1 MYHKWMTSIKYDNPS
16 IKVVWED
23 TPENF
28 TNERLARVKSYF
40 KKKYSTRKV
49 NVITKVMETEDSNG
63 SLDVG
68 DKILDVVYQDRLVK
82 DFLTEQDVVVDWDK
96 LKRLDNKVEEKLL
109 EESPNEISNKK
120 WAVKWIEFS
129 NFLSFGED
137 NRIDFNV
144 LGGITAIDSIPSN
157 FGGKTT
163 LSVDLLLFLFFNK
176 TSKSSKAIEVFNK
189 FTNKNRVLV
198 RGEVE
203 MDGSSYV
210 IERGIIRKKTKKG
223 DWNVKT
229 ELNFSKVLD
238 DNTLQNLQGEQRRE
252 TESIITKSIG
262 SVDDFLLTIVTTGS
276 NLEELIETKPTQR
289 GDILTRFI
297 GLERIK
303 EKEVICKKMYSDW
316 SKKLVSNL
324 YNITDLND
332 STNVLKEE
340 VKTNNKTIIELNVKI
355 NEKDSEIKSVSD
367 ERDKA
372 SEKKVTNINSNIVNM
387 DPKELEREIER
398 IIKEKTYLVKN
409 FDDSEII
416 EPNIQYNEELHGS
429 TSQKINENNIE
440 LRLLGKDI
448 TDTEK
453 FIKELEESEMCPTC
467 NRPLDDID
475 HKDEIENKLK
485 TLNENKVKFIKDT
498 ESNDKLVNNEKTLS
512 LCKSEWRRHERR
524 KLDRTKYELQIKDVD
539 IRLKEKQ
546 GEMELWNTNESRVE
560 ENRKMNELM
569 VSLKTKISTLQAIR
583 DRHLTNIKTLE
594 STNKYNEVKI
604 IENDDK
610 VTKIKSEEEIGKVFK
625 AYLISYGKNGISK
638 IILKNTIPHINSEL
652 NRLLSDSALFIVVLK
667 ITDKNELGFFMVDNE
682 TSVEKPLSSGSGY
695 EKTIASLALRAV
707 LANVCSLP
715 KPNIVCFDEV
725 FGKVSD
731 ENLELIG
738 NFFVKIKDYF
748 DNIFVITHNS
758 LVKEWSDNSI
768 TVTKTG
774 NVSKIK

>member
-1 MYHKWMTSIKYDNPS
+1 MSSVKYDNPS

-49 NVITKVMETEDSNG
+49 NVITKVTETEDSKG

-68 DKILDVVYQDRLVK
+68 DKILDAVYQDRLVK
-82 DFLTEQDVVVDWDK
+82 DFLMEQDVVVDWDK
-96 LKRLDNKVEEKLL
+96 LKRLDNRVEEKLL

-137 NRIDFNV
+137 NRIDFND

-176 TSKSSKAIEVFNK
+176 TTKSSKAIEVFNK

-276 NLEELIETKPTQR
+276 NLEELIDTKPTQR

-332 STNVLKEE
+332 STNTLKEE
-340 VKTNNKTIIELNVKI
+340 VKTNNETIIELNVKI

-372 SEKKVTNINSNIVNM
+372 SEKKVTNINSSIVNM
-387 DPKELEREIER
+387 DPKE
-398 IIKEKTYLVKN
+398 
-409 FDDSEII
+409 F
-416 EPNIQYNEELHGS
+416 
-429 TSQKINENNIE
+429 
-440 LRLLGKDI
+440 
-448 TDTEK
+448 
-453 FIKELEESEMCPTC
+453 
-467 NRPLDDID
+467 
-475 HKDEIENKLK
+475 
-485 TLNENKVKFIKDT
+485 
-498 ESNDKLVNNEKTLS
+498 
-512 LCKSEWRRHERR
+512 
-524 KLDRTKYELQIKDVD
+524 
-539 IRLKEKQ
+539 
-546 GEMELWNTNESRVE
+546 
-560 ENRKMNELM
+560 
-569 VSLKTKISTLQAIR
+569 
-583 DRHLTNIKTLE
+583 
-594 STNKYNEVKI
+594 
-604 IENDDK
+604 
-610 VTKIKSEEEIGKVFK
+610 
-625 AYLISYGKNGISK
+625 
-638 IILKNTIPHINSEL
+638 
-652 NRLLSDSALFIVVLK
+652 
-667 ITDKNELGFFMVDNE
+667 
-682 TSVEKPLSSGSGY
+682 
-695 EKTIASLALRAV
+695 
-707 LANVCSLP
+707 
-715 KPNIVCFDEV
+715 
-725 FGKVSD
+725 
-731 ENLELIG
+731 
-738 NFFVKIKDYF
+738 
-748 DNIFVITHNS
+748 
-758 LVKEWSDNSI
+758 
-768 TVTKTG
+768 
-774 NVSKIK
+774 

>member
-1 MYHKWMTSIKYDNPS
+1 MSSVKYDNPS

-49 NVITKVMETEDSNG
+49 NVITKVMETEDSKG

-82 DFLTEQDVVVDWDK
+82 DFLMEQDVVVDWDK
-96 LKRLDNKVEEKLL
+96 LKRLDNRVEEKLL

-137 NRIDFNV
+137 NRLDFND

-332 STNVLKEE
+332 STNALKEE
-340 VKTNNKTIIELNVKI
+340 VKTNNETIIELNVKI
-355 NEKDSEIKSVSD
+355 KEKESEIKSVSD

-409 FDDSEII
+409 FDNDEII
-416 EPNIQYNEELHGS
+416 EPTIQYNEELHGS
-429 TSQKINENNIE
+429 TSEKINENNID

-453 FIKELEESEMCPTC
+453 FIKELEESEVCPTC
-467 NRPLDDID
+467 NRPLDDIN

-485 TLNENKVKFIKDT
+485 ILNKNKAKLIKDT
-498 ESNDKLVNNEKTLS
+498 NKNDKLVNQEKTFS
-512 LCKSEWRRHERR
+512 LCKSEWRTHERR
-524 KLDRTKYELQIKDVD
+524 KLDRTKYDLQIKDVD
-539 IRLKEKQ
+539 IRLKEKG

-594 STNKYNEVKI
+594 STNKYNEVNI

-625 AYLISYGKNGISK
+625 SYLISYGKNGISK

-758 LVKEWSDNSI
+758 LVKEWSDNNI

>member
-1 MYHKWMTSIKYDNPS
+1 MSSVKYDNPS

-49 NVITKVMETEDSNG
+49 NVITKVTETEDSKG

-68 DKILDVVYQDRLVK
+68 DKILDAVYQDRLVK
-82 DFLTEQDVVVDWDK
+82 DFLMEQDVVVDWDK
-96 LKRLDNKVEEKLL
+96 LKRLDNRVEEKLL

-137 NRIDFNV
+137 NRIDFND

-176 TSKSSKAIEVFNK
+176 TTKSSKAIEVFNK

-276 NLEELIETKPTQR
+276 NLEELIDTKPTQR

-332 STNVLKEE
+332 STNTLKEE
-340 VKTNNKTIIELNVKI
+340 VKTNNETIIELNVKI

-372 SEKKVTNINSNIVNM
+372 SEKKVTNINSSIVNM
-387 DPKELEREIER
+387 DPKELEREIGR
-398 IIKEKTYLVKN
+398 IIKEKNYLVNN
-409 FDDSEII
+409 FDDTDII
-416 EPNIQYNEELHGS
+416 EPNIQYNEELHS
-429 TSQKINENNIE
+429 NTSEKINENNID

-467 NRPLDDID
+467 NRPLDDVN
-475 HKDEIENKLK
+475 HKDEIDNKLK
-485 TLNENKVKFIKDT
+485 ILNKNKTKLIKDT
-498 ESNDKLVNNEKTLS
+498 NKNEKLVNQEKTFS
-512 LCKSEWRRHERR
+512 LCKSDWRTYERR
-524 KLDRTKYELQIKDVD
+524 KLDRIKHELQIKDVD
-539 IRLKEKQ
+539 IRLKEKE
-546 GEMELWNTNESRVE
+546 GEMELWNTNESRVD

-569 VSLKTKISTLQAIR
+569 VSLKTRISTLQAIR

-594 STNKYNEVKI
+594 STNKYNEVNI

-610 VTKIKSEEEIGKVFK
+610 VTKINSEEEIGRVFK
-625 AYLISYGKNGISK
+625 SYLISYGKNGISK

-667 ITDKNELGFFMVDNE
+667 ITDKNELGFFMIDNE
-682 TSVEKPLSSGSGY
+682 TSIEKPLSSGSGY

-758 LVKEWSDNSI
+758 LVKEWSDNNI

>member
-1 MYHKWMTSIKYDNPS
+1 MYHTLMSSVKYENPS

-28 TNERLARVKSYF
+28 TNERLTRVKSYF

-49 NVITKVMETEDSNG
+49 NVITKVMETEKSKG

-68 DKILDVVYQDRLVK
+68 DKIMDVVYQDKLVK
-82 DFLTEQDVVVDWDK
+82 DYLTEQEVDVDWDK
-96 LKRLDNKVEEKLL
+96 LKRLDNRVEEKLL

-120 WAVKWIEFS
+120 WEVKWIEFS

-137 NRIDFNV
+137 NRIDFSD
-144 LGGITAIDSIPSN
+144 LGGITSIDSVPSN

-163 LSVDLLLFLFFNK
+163 LSTDLLLFLFFNK
-176 TSKSSKAIEVFNK
+176 TTKSSKAIEVFNR
-189 FTNKNRVLV
+189 FTDKNRVLV

-203 MDGSSYV
+203 MDGSNYV

-229 ELNFSKVLD
+229 ELNFSKVLED
-238 DNTLQNLQGEQRRE
+238 GTLQNLQGEQRRE

-262 SVDDFLLTIVTTGS
+262 SVDDFLLTVVTTGS
-276 NLEELIETKPTQR
+276 NLEELIESKPTQR

-324 YNITDLND
+324 YNITDLNYSSD
-332 STNVLKEE
+332 TLKEE
-340 VKTNNKTIIELNVKI
+340 IKTNNETIVELNEKI
-355 NEKDSEIKSVSD
+355 KEMDGEIKVVSD

-372 SEKKVTNINSNIVNM
+372 SEKKVTNIESIIVNM
-387 DPKELEREIER
+387 DPNELEREIIRVE
-398 IIKEKTYLVKN
+398 KEKSKLVNN
-409 FDDSEII
+409 FDDIEII
-416 EPNIQYNEELHGS
+416 EPTEQYDEESHDRLNEL
-429 TSQKINENNIE
+429 INENNINI
-440 LRLLGKDI
+440 RLLGKDI
-448 TDTEK
+448 NDTEK
-453 FIKELEESEMCPTC
+453 FIKELVESEVCPTC
-467 NRPLDDID
+467 NRPLDDVD
-475 HKDEIENKLK
+475 HKEEIELKMK
-485 TLNENKVKFIKDT
+485 TLVENKDKYTKDEEENSRMVKQEEVT
-498 ESNDKLVNNEKTLS
+498 S
-512 LCKSEWRRHERR
+512 LCKSGWRTHERK

-539 IRLKEKQ
+539 IRLKEKM
-546 GEMELWNTNESRVE
+546 GRMELWNSNESRVKD
-560 ENRKMNELM
+560 NREMNELM

-583 DRHLTNIKTLE
+583 DRHLSDVKTLE
-594 STNKYNEVKI
+594 STNKHNEVRVV
-604 IENDDK
+604 ENNDK
-610 VTKIKSEEEIGKVFK
+610 VAKIMSEEDIGKVFK
-625 AYLISYGKNGISK
+625 SYLIAYGKNGISK
-638 IILKNTIPHINSEL
+638 VILKNTIPHINSEL
-652 NRLLSDSALFIVVLK
+652 NRLLSDSALFSMELK
-667 ITDKNELGFFMVDNE
+667 ITDKNELGFYMIDNE
-682 TSVEKPLSSGSGY
+682 TTVEKPLSSGSGY

-758 LVKEWSDNSI
+758 LVKEWSDNNI

>member
-1 MYHKWMTSIKYDNPS
+1 MSSVKYDNPS

-49 NVITKVMETEDSNG
+49 NVITKVMETEDSKG

-82 DFLTEQDVVVDWDK
+82 DFLMEQDVVVDWDK
-96 LKRLDNKVEEKLL
+96 LKRLDNRVEEKLL

-137 NRIDFNV
+137 NRLDFND

-332 STNVLKEE
+332 STNALKEE
-340 VKTNNKTIIELNVKI
+340 VKTNNETIIELNVKI
-355 NEKDSEIKSVSD
+355 KEKESEIKSVSD

-409 FDDSEII
+409 FDNDEII
-416 EPNIQYNEELHGS
+416 EPTIQYNEELHGS
-429 TSQKINENNIE
+429 TSEKINENNID

-453 FIKELEESEMCPTC
+453 FIKELEESEVCPTC
-467 NRPLDDID
+467 NRPLDDIN

-485 TLNENKVKFIKDT
+485 ILNKNKAKLIKDT
-498 ESNDKLVNNEKTLS
+498 NKNDKLVNQEKTFS
-512 LCKSEWRRHERR
+512 SCKSEWRTHERR
-524 KLDRTKYELQIKDVD
+524 KLDRTKYDLQIKDVD
-539 IRLKEKQ
+539 IRLKEKG

-594 STNKYNEVKI
+594 STNKYNEVNI

-625 AYLISYGKNGISK
+625 SYLISYGKNGISK

-758 LVKEWSDNSI
+758 LVKEWSDNNI

>member
-1 MYHKWMTSIKYDNPS
+1 MSSVKYDNPS

-49 NVITKVMETEDSNG
+49 NVITKVMETEDSKG

-68 DKILDVVYQDRLVK
+68 DKILDAVYQDRLVK

-96 LKRLDNKVEEKLL
+96 LKRLDNRVEEKLL

-137 NRIDFNV
+137 NRIDFND

-203 MDGSSYV
+203 MDGSRYV

-332 STNVLKEE
+332 STNTLKEE

-355 NEKDSEIKSVSD
+355 KDMDSEIKSVSD

-372 SEKKVTNINSNIVNM
+372 SEKKVTNINSIIVNM

-398 IIKEKTYLVKN
+398 IVKEKTYLVKN
-409 FDDSEII
+409 FEDTKII
-416 EPNIQYNEELHGS
+416 EPTIQYNEESHS
-429 TSQKINENNIE
+429 NISEKINENNID

-453 FIKELEESEMCPTC
+453 FIKELEESEVCPTC
-467 NRPLDDID
+467 NRPLDDIN

-485 TLNENKVKFIKDT
+485 TLNKNKTKLIKDT
-498 ESNDKLVNNEKTLS
+498 NKNDKLVNQEKTFS
-512 LCKSEWRRHERR
+512 LCKSEWRTHERR
-524 KLDRTKYELQIKDVD
+524 KLDRTKYDLQIKDVD
-539 IRLKEKQ
+539 IRLKEKG

-583 DRHLTNIKTLE
+583 DRHFTNIKTLE
-594 STNKYNEVKI
+594 STNKYNEVNI

-610 VTKIKSEEEIGKVFK
+610 VIKIKSEEEIGKVFK
-625 AYLISYGKNGISK
+625 SYLISYGKNGISK

-758 LVKEWSDNSI
+758 LVKEWSDNNI

>member
-1 MYHKWMTSIKYDNPS
+1 MTSVKYDNPS

-49 NVITKVMETEDSNG
+49 NIITKVMETEDSKG

-82 DFLTEQDVVVDWDK
+82 DFLMEQDVVVDWDK
-96 LKRLDNKVEEKLL
+96 LKRLDNRVEEKLL

-137 NRIDFNV
+137 NRIDFND

-176 TSKSSKAIEVFNK
+176 TTKSSKAIEVFNK

-223 DWNVKT
+223 DWNVRT

-238 DNTLQNLQGEQRRE
+238 NNTLQNLQGEQRRE
-252 TESIITKSIG
+252 TELIITKSIG

-276 NLEELIETKPTQR
+276 NLEELIEAKPTQR

-324 YNITDLND
+324 YNITDLNY
-332 STNVLKEE
+332 STNTLKEE
-340 VKTNNKTIIELNVKI
+340 VKTNNETIIELNNKI
-355 NEKDSEIKSVSD
+355 KEKESEIKSVND

-372 SEKKVTNINSNIVNM
+372 SEKKVTNIDSSVVNM

-398 IIKEKTYLVKN
+398 IIKEKTSLVEN
-409 FDDSEII
+409 FDDIEII
-416 EPNIQYNEELHGS
+416 EPTTQYNEELHGS
-429 TSQKINENNIE
+429 ISEKINENNID
-440 LRLLGKDI
+440 LRLLDKDI

-453 FIKELEESEMCPTC
+453 FIKELEESEICPTC
-467 NRPLDDID
+467 NRPLDDVN
-475 HKDEIENKLK
+475 HKDEIKSKLK
-485 TLNENKVKFIKDT
+485 ILNENKVKLIKDT
-498 ESNDKLVNNEKTLS
+498 DENDKLVDQEKTFS
-512 LCKSEWRRHERR
+512 LCKFELRTHERR
-524 KLDRTKYELQIKDVD
+524 KLDRIKHELQIKDVD
-539 IRLKEKQ
+539 IRLKEKED
-546 GEMELWNTNESRVE
+546 EMELWNTNESRVE
-560 ENRKMNELM
+560 DNRKMNELM

-594 STNKYNEVKI
+594 STNKYNEVNI
-604 IENDDK
+604 IENNDK
-610 VTKIKSEEEIGKVFK
+610 VNKIKSEEEIGKVFK
-625 AYLISYGKNGISK
+625 SYLISYGKNGISK

-652 NRLLSDSALFIVVLK
+652 NRLLSDSALFSVVLK
-667 ITDKNELGFFMVDNE
+667 ITDKNELGFFMIDNE

-758 LVKEWSDNSI
+758 LVKEWSDNNI

-774 NVSKIK
+774 NVCKIK

>member
-1 MYHKWMTSIKYDNPS
+1 MSSVKYDNPS

-49 NVITKVMETEDSNG
+49 NVITKVMETEDSKG

-68 DKILDVVYQDRLVK
+68 DKILDAVY
-82 DFLTEQDVVVDWDK
+82 QDVVVDWDK
-96 LKRLDNKVEEKLL
+96 LKRLDNRVEEKLL

-137 NRIDFNV
+137 NRIDFND

-203 MDGSSYV
+203 MDGSRYV

-332 STNVLKEE
+332 STNTLKEE

-355 NEKDSEIKSVSD
+355 KDMDSEIKSVSD

-372 SEKKVTNINSNIVNM
+372 SEKKVTNINSIIVNM

-398 IIKEKTYLVKN
+398 IVKEKTYLVKN
-409 FDDSEII
+409 FEDTKII
-416 EPNIQYNEELHGS
+416 EPTIQYNEESHS
-429 TSQKINENNIE
+429 NISEKINENNID

-453 FIKELEESEMCPTC
+453 FIKELEESEVCPTC
-467 NRPLDDID
+467 NRPLDDIN

-485 TLNENKVKFIKDT
+485 TLNKNKTKLIKDT
-498 ESNDKLVNNEKTLS
+498 NKNDKLVNQEKTFS
-512 LCKSEWRRHERR
+512 LCKSEWRTHERR
-524 KLDRTKYELQIKDVD
+524 KLDRTKYDLQIKDVD
-539 IRLKEKQ
+539 IRLKEKG

-583 DRHLTNIKTLE
+583 DRHFTNIKTLE
-594 STNKYNEVKI
+594 STNKYNEVNI

-610 VTKIKSEEEIGKVFK
+610 VIKIKSEEEIGKVFK
-625 AYLISYGKNGISK
+625 SYLISYGKNGISK

-758 LVKEWSDNSI
+758 LVKEWSDNNI

>member
-1 MYHKWMTSIKYDNPS
+1 MSSVKYDNPS

-49 NVITKVMETEDSNG
+49 NVITKVMETEDSKG

-82 DFLTEQDVVVDWDK
+82 DFLMEQDVVVDWDK
-96 LKRLDNKVEEKLL
+96 LKRLDNRVEEKLL

-137 NRIDFNV
+137 NRLDFND

-332 STNVLKEE
+332 STNALKEE
-340 VKTNNKTIIELNVKI
+340 VKTNNETIIELNVKI
-355 NEKDSEIKSVSD
+355 KEKESEIKSVSD

-409 FDDSEII
+409 FDNDEII
-416 EPNIQYNEELHGS
+416 EPTIQYNEELHGS
-429 TSQKINENNIE
+429 TSEKINENNID

-453 FIKELEESEMCPTC
+453 FIKELEESEVCPTC
-467 NRPLDDID
+467 NRPLDDIN

-485 TLNENKVKFIKDT
+485 ILNKNKAKLIKDT
-498 ESNDKLVNNEKTLS
+498 NKNDKLVNQEKTFS
-512 LCKSEWRRHERR
+512 SCKSEWRTHERR
-524 KLDRTKYELQIKDVD
+524 KLDRIKHDLQIKDVD
-539 IRLKEKQ
+539 IRLKEKD

-594 STNKYNEVKI
+594 STNKYNEVNI

-625 AYLISYGKNGISK
+625 SYLISYGKNGISK

-748 DNIFVITHNS
+748 ENIFVITHNS
-758 LVKEWSDNSI
+758 LVKEWSDNNI

>member
-1 MYHKWMTSIKYDNPS
+1 MTSIKYDNPS

-49 NVITKVMETEDSNG
+49 NVITKVMETDESKG

-96 LKRLDNKVEEKLL
+96 LKRLDNRVEEKLL

-340 VKTNNKTIIELNVKI
+340 VKTNNKTIIELNIKI

-416 EPNIQYNEELHGS
+416 EPNIPYNEELHSS
-429 TSQKINENNIE
+429 TNQKINENNIE

-485 TLNENKVKFIKDT
+485 ILNENKVKFIKDT
-498 ESNDKLVNNEKTLS
+498 DSNDNLVNNEKTLS
-512 LCKSEWRRHERR
+512 LCKSEWRKHERR

-594 STNKYNEVKI
+594 STNKYNEVNI
-604 IENDDK
+604 IENDGK

-625 AYLISYGKNGISK
+625 SYLISYGKNGISK

>member
-1 MYHKWMTSIKYDNPS
+1 MTSVKYDNPS

-49 NVITKVMETEDSNG
+49 NIITKVIETEDSKG

-68 DKILDVVYQDRLVK
+68 DKILDIVYQDRLVK
-82 DFLTEQDVVVDWDK
+82 DFLMEQDVVVDWDK
-96 LKRLDNKVEEKLL
+96 LKRLDNRVEEKLL

-137 NRIDFNV
+137 NRIDFND

-157 FGGKTT
+157 FGI
-163 LSVDLLLFLFFNK
+163 
-176 TSKSSKAIEVFNK
+176 AIEVFNK

-303 EKEVICKKMYSDW
+303 EKEVICKKMYSEW

-332 STNVLKEE
+332 STNSLKEE
-340 VKTNNKTIIELNVKI
+340 VKTNNKTIIELNIKI
-355 NEKDSEIKSVSD
+355 KEKDSEIKIVSD

-372 SEKKVTNINSNIVNM
+372 SEKKVTNINSSVVNM

-398 IIKEKTYLVKN
+398 IVKEKTYLVNN
-409 FDDSEII
+409 FDDTEII
-416 EPNIQYNEELHGS
+416 EPIIQYNEELHGS
-429 TSQKINENNIE
+429 TSKKINENNIDI
-440 LRLLGKDI
+440 RLLGKDI
-448 TDTEK
+448 IDTEK
-453 FIKELEESEMCPTC
+453 FIKELEESEVCPTC
-467 NRPLDDID
+467 NRPLDDIN

-485 TLNENKVKFIKDT
+485 ILNENKVKLTKDT
-498 ESNDKLVNNEKTLS
+498 DKNDKLVNQEKLLS
-512 LCKSEWRRHERR
+512 SCKSEWRTYERR
-524 KLDRTKYELQIKDVD
+524 KLDRTKYELQIKDVN
-539 IRLKEKQ
+539 IRLKEKD

-594 STNKYNEVKI
+594 SI
-604 IENDDK
+604 
-610 VTKIKSEEEIGKVFK
+610 EEEIGKVFK
-625 AYLISYGKNGISK
+625 SYLISYGKNGISK